1 MDTIIIL
8 GDVGLNYYLDSS
20 DIRRR
25 NDMWRWRR
33 FKIIYYDIKNF
44 FRNVWYYRKLLI
56 DDAPWDN
63 CTILLFLELRL
74 NKTYKHYK
82 EGLILP
88 YVGEEEDF
96 AEIKKALV
104 AINTIRELEEAEYN
118 TENRREWQDLH
129 DEWDEN
135 IEILFNTLKQYGKW
149 WD

>member
-1 MDTIIIL
+1 
-8 GDVGLNYYLDSS
+8 
-20 DIRRR
+20 
-25 NDMWRWRR
+25 MWRWHR

-63 CTILLFLELRL
+63 CTILTFLELRL

-82 EGLILP
+82 EGLMLP
-88 YVGEEEDF
+88 YVGEEEDL
-96 AEIKKALV
+96 AEITKALT
-104 AINTIRELEEAEYN
+104 AINMIRDLEDAEYSV
-118 TENRREWQDLH
+118 ENRETWQDLR

-135 IEILFNTLKQYGKW
+135 IEILFDTLKQYRKW